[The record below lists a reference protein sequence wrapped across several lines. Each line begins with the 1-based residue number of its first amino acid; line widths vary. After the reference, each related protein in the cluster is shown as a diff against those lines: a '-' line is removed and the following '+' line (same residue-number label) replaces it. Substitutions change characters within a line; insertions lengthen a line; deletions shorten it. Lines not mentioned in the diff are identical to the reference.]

1 MDKLTLDVANKI
13 IAIALASARRSGM
26 RPMALVVLDEAGLIK
41 AVCRED
47 DATSLRID
55 IAHGKAAAAFGMGIA
70 SRTLLER
77 AKENPLFFGAIS
89 AMNNTRFVPQTGA
102 VLIVSSGGA
111 VLGAIGASGGSGDED
126 EQICIQGIE
135 AMKLLYR

>member
-47 DATSLRID
+47 DATSLRVD

-70 SRTLLER
+70 SRTLLAR
-77 AKENPLFFGAIS
+77 AKENPLFFSAIS
-89 AMNNTRFVPQTGA
+89 AMDNTRFVPQTGA
-102 VLIVSSGGA
+102 VLIISPDGI
-111 VLGAIGASGGSGDED
+111 VLGAMGASGGSGDED
-126 EQICIQGIE
+126 EQICIEGIQ
-135 AMKLLYR
+135 AMKLSYR